1 MQVKPIQD
9 YYPNE
14 LSYCYGCG
22 RNNEKSHHIK
32 SYWDGDETIS
42 HFLPKECNIAI
53 SGIVYGGLIAFL
65 IDY

>member
-9 YYPNE
+9 YYPDE

-22 RNNEKSHHIK
+22 RNNEHGHHIK

-42 HFLPKECNIAI
+42 HFYQKNITLQFRALFM
-53 SGIVYGGLIAFL
+53 V
-65 IDY
+65 D